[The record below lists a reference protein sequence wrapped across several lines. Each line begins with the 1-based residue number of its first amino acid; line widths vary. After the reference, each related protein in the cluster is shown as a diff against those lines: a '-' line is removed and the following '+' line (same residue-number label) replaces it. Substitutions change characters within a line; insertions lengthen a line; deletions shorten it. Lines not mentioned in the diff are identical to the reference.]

1 MNNVNT
7 NFKIINA
14 WICQIDG
21 KVVNPL
27 FGDLIVSNG
36 KIADIQINSFN
47 KFNFSEN
54 PTDANMINANGRVLT
69 LPLVNFHDH
78 FYSRLAKGLSIN
90 GPMDNFENVLK
101 NLWWKLD
108 LILDEDM
115 IRASAQ
121 SAVLDSIR
129 NGVTYIFDHHSSPK
143 STKGSLKI
151 ISDVL
156 RETRIRGV
164 LCFET
169 TDRNGEQLAL
179 SGLNENI
186 NFMESNLND
195 DLKGI
200 LGLHASFTVSGK
212 TLDKASEIV
221 KKINCGIHIHLC
233 EDKIDVDQSLK
244 MFGLKPLDR
253 LKKYGL
259 LNPQSILAHGIH
271 LEENDFK
278 ILEESCAAVV
288 LNLDSNLNNA
298 VGLQNF
304 SKMSQNIPLLTGT
317 DGMHSNPGQ
326 TLRQLFLLTRNSGF
340 TFEQSFELIKNVYFR
355 QLDFAKKYFPD
366 FSSLKN
372 GDRAD
377 IVIWDYIPPTPINK
391 DNFFGHLI
399 YGILEKPIHSVVH
412 NGNTLMREFN
422 FTFDDSSYN
431 QNISTQGRRLF
442 DKFNQ
447 L

>member
-1 MNNVNT
+1 MNT
-7 NFKIINA
+7 KFKIINA

-21 KVVNPL
+21 KAVNPM
-27 FGDLIVSNG
+27 FGDLIVSDG
-36 KIADIQINSFN
+36 KIIDIQLKSFN
-47 KFNFSEN
+47 EFNFSEN
-54 PTDANMINANGRVLT
+54 PSDANIINANGRVLT

-90 GPMDNFENVLK
+90 GPMDNFENILK

-108 LILDEDM
+108 LILDEEM

-143 STKGSLKI
+143 SAKGSLGI
-151 ISDVL
+151 IADVL
-156 RETRIRGV
+156 TEIGIRGI

-179 SGLNENI
+179 SGMNENI
-186 NFMESNLND
+186 NFMESNLD
-195 DLKGI
+195 EDLKGI
-200 LGLHASFTVSGK
+200 LGLHASFTVSDE
-212 TLDKASEIV
+212 TLDKANEIV
-221 KKINCGIHIHLC
+221 NKLNCGIHIHLC
-233 EDKIDVDQSLK
+233 EDKCDVDQSLK
-244 MFGLKPLDR
+244 MYGLKPMDR

-259 LNPQSILAHGIH
+259 LNHKSILAHGIH
-271 LEENDFK
+271 LKEDDFN
-278 ILEESCAAVV
+278 ILEESGSSVV

-304 SKMSQNIPLLTGT
+304 SRMSKNIPLLTGT

-326 TLRQLFLLTRNSGF
+326 TLRQLFLLTRNNGF
-340 TFEQSFELIKNVYFR
+340 TFEQSFALIENIYFR
-355 QLDFAKKYFPD
+355 QLDFVKKYFPD

-377 IVIWDYIPPTPINK
+377 VIIWDYISPTPINK

-399 YGILEKPIHSVVH
+399 YGILERPIHSVVH

-431 QNISTQGRRLF
+431 KNISVQGRKLYN
-442 DKFNQ
+442 KFNA

>member
-1 MNNVNT
+1 MNT
-7 NFKIINA
+7 KFKIINA

-21 KVVNPL
+21 KAVNPM
-27 FGDLIVSNG
+27 FGDLIVSDG
-36 KIADIQINSFN
+36 KIIDIQLKSFN
-47 KFNFSEN
+47 EFNFSEN
-54 PTDANMINANGRVLT
+54 PPDANIINANGRVLT

-90 GPMDNFENVLK
+90 GPMDNFENILK

-108 LILDEDM
+108 LILDEEM

-143 STKGSLKI
+143 SAKGSLGI
-151 ISDVL
+151 IADVL
-156 RETRIRGV
+156 TEIGIRGI

-179 SGLNENI
+179 SGMNENI
-186 NFMESNLND
+186 NFMESNLD
-195 DLKGI
+195 EDLKGI
-200 LGLHASFTVSGK
+200 LGLHASFTVSDE
-212 TLDKASEIV
+212 TLDKANEIV
-221 KKINCGIHIHLC
+221 NKLNCGIHIHLC
-233 EDKIDVDQSLK
+233 EDKCDVDQSLK
-244 MFGLKPLDR
+244 MYGLKPMDR

-259 LNPQSILAHGIH
+259 LNHKSILAHGIH
-271 LEENDFK
+271 LKEDDFN
-278 ILEESCAAVV
+278 ILEESGSSVV

-304 SKMSQNIPLLTGT
+304 SRMSKNIPLLTGT

-326 TLRQLFLLTRNSGF
+326 TLRQLFLLTRNNGF
-340 TFEQSFELIKNVYFR
+340 TFEQSFALIENIYFR
-355 QLDFAKKYFPD
+355 QLDFVKKYFPD

-377 IVIWDYIPPTPINK
+377 VIIWDYISPTPINK

-399 YGILEKPIHSVVH
+399 YGILERPIHSVVH

-431 QNISTQGRRLF
+431 KNISVQGRKLYN
-442 DKFNQ
+442 KFNA

>member
-7 NFKIINA
+7 SFKIFNA

-21 KVVNPL
+21 KAVNPI
-27 FGDLIVSNG
+27 FGDLIVSDG
-36 KIADIQINSFN
+36 KISDIQLKSFN
-47 KFNFSEN
+47 EFNFSQI
-54 PTDANMINANGRVLT
+54 PSDADIINANGRVLT

-78 FYSRLAKGLSIN
+78 FYSRLAKSLSIN
-90 GPMDNFENVLK
+90 GPMNNFENILK

-108 LILDEDM
+108 LILDEEM

-143 STKGSLKI
+143 SAKGSLNI
-151 ISDVL
+151 IGDVIK
-156 RETRIRGV
+156 EFGIRGV

-186 NFMESNLND
+186 SFMESNLDD

-200 LGLHASFTVSGK
+200 LGLHASFTVSDE
-212 TLDKASEIV
+212 TLKKASEIV
-221 KKINCGIHIHLC
+221 NKINCGIHIHLC
-233 EDKIDVDQSLK
+233 EDKLDVEQSLEK
-244 MFGLKPLDR
+244 YGMKPLDR
-253 LKKYGL
+253 LKQYGL
-259 LNPQSILAHGIH
+259 LNSKSILAHGIY
-271 LEENDFK
+271 LDENDFR
-278 ILEESCAAVV
+278 ILEEKGSAVAF
-288 LNLDSNLNNA
+288 NLDSNLNNA

-304 SKMSQNIPLLTGT
+304 SRMSNNIPLLTGT

-340 TFEQSFELIKNVYFR
+340 SFEQSFKLIKNVYFG
-355 QLDFAKKYFPD
+355 QIDFVKKYFPD

-377 IVIWDYIPPTPINK
+377 VIIWDYIPPTPINK

-399 YGILEKPIHSVVH
+399 YGILERPIHSVVH
-412 NGNTLMREFN
+412 NGNTMMREFN
-422 FTFDDSSYN
+422 FTFDDSFYN
-431 QNISTQGRRLF
+431 QNISIQGRELF

>member
-1 MNNVNT
+1 MNNVDT
-7 NFKIINA
+7 KFKIINA

-21 KVVNPL
+21 ETVNPI
-27 FGDLIVSNG
+27 FGDLIVSDG
-36 KIADIQINSFN
+36 KILDIQLKSFN
-47 KFNFSEN
+47 EFNFSQI
-54 PTDANMINANGRVLT
+54 PSDANIINANGRVLT

-90 GPMDNFENVLK
+90 GPMNNFENILK

-108 LILDEDM
+108 LILDEEM

-143 STKGSLKI
+143 SAKGCLNI
-151 ISDVL
+151 IGDVIK
-156 RETRIRGV
+156 EFGIRGV

-186 NFMESNLND
+186 NFMESNLDD

-200 LGLHASFTVSGK
+200 LGLHASFTVSDE
-212 TLDKASEIV
+212 TLKKASEIV

-233 EDKIDVDQSLK
+233 EDKLDVEQSLSK
-244 MFGLKPLDR
+244 YGLKPLDR

-259 LNPQSILAHGIH
+259 LNHKSILAHGIH
-271 LEENDFK
+271 LEEDDFQ
-278 ILEESCAAVV
+278 ILEKCGSAIV

-298 VGLQNF
+298 VGHQNF
-304 SKMSQNIPLLTGT
+304 SRMSKNIPLLTGT

-326 TLRQLFLLTRNSGF
+326 TLRQLFLLTRISGF
-340 TFEQSFELIKNVYFR
+340 TFEQSFELIKNVYFK
-355 QLDFAKKYFPD
+355 QLDFVKKYFPD

-372 GDRAD
+372 GDCAD
-377 IVIWDYIPPTPINK
+377 IVIWDYISPTPINK

-399 YGILEKPIHSVVH
+399 YGILERPIHSVIH
-412 NGNTLMREFN
+412 KGHTLMREFN
-422 FTFDDSSYN
+422 FTFDDSSYI
-431 QNISTQGRRLF
+431 QNISTQGRKLF
-442 DKFNQ
+442 DQFNQ